1 MTGFDERAGAP
12 TRPHQLSNP
21 TYGPDQIKLLGEAFD
36 AAWKHIDPGAGARP
50 QSIEA
55 ARLKLAETILSLA
68 ACGALD
74 ADELKKSALK
84 RMFAD
89 PLKL

>member
-1 MTGFDERAGAP
+1 MTGIDERAGVPA
-12 TRPHQLSNP
+12 RPHQLSSP
-21 TYGPDQIKLLGEAFD
+21 TFGPEQIKVLGEAFD
-36 AAWKHIDPGAGARP
+36 AAWEDIAPGEGARP

-74 ADELKKSALK
+74 AEELKKSALK

-89 PLKL
+89 PLKP